1 MTVDRSCGGTVC
13 RYGDDERRAAE
24 PEGRGAK
31 TTTTLHLGGTL
42 AAAGRKTLLVDLD
55 GQGNLTTGLKLDR
68 LDPKAE
74 LTLASAMLD
83 GCDREQA
90 RSLVRQHSENLFVI
104 PSALDLFTLPRKL
117 YSVRGG
123 AEHRLSWVLELL
135 EDDFDHCLVD
145 CRPALE
151 VDTDNALTWATD
163 VLIPVDV
170 DEFSIEALE
179 LLLGQVHTLVT
190 DARVAPPRYRGLVI
204 NKIDRPFSGFHQK
217 VYDAIHQLPLP
228 VVGEIPM
235 RTAVAEAKNKG
246 LTIAQY
252 EPKSDVARMFRDLAV
267 KAGYLPET
275 PSS

>member
-1 MTVDRSCGGTVC
+1 MTMTRDALLNQKGGV
-13 RYGDDERRAAE
+13 
-24 PEGRGAK
+24 AK

-55 GQGNLTTGLKLDR
+55 GQGNLTTALKLDR
-68 LDPKAE
+68 LNPKGE
-74 LTLASAMLD
+74 LTLARAMLD
-83 GCDREQA
+83 GCDRDAA
-90 RSLVRQHSENLFVI
+90 RSLVRQHSENLWII
-104 PSALDLFTLPRKL
+104 PSALDLFTLPRNL
-117 YSVRGG
+117 YSARSS
-123 AEHRLSWVLELL
+123 EHRLSWVLELL
-135 EDDFDHCLVD
+135 EDEFDHCLVD

-179 LLLGQVHTLVT
+179 LLLGQVHTLT
-190 DARVAPPRYRGLVI
+190 TEARIEPPRYRGLVI
-204 NKIDRPFSGFHQK
+204 NKIARPFSGFHQK
-217 VYDAIHQLPLP
+217 VYDALHQLPLP
-228 VVGEIPM
+228 VVGEIPL

-252 EPKSDVARMFRDLAV
+252 EPKADVARMFRDLAV

-275 PSS
+275 PAP